1 MNKLVLSEYLY
12 ESLKKESFMKYAD
25 RLDRLGT
32 ETAFAVA
39 ATAAEW
45 VAKGNEVFPFHL
57 GDLNLATPENIS
69 SAMQRAVSEGKTG
82 YCPNAGIAPLRAA
95 LAQSLGRQRNV
106 SFTPENIAVQP
117 GGKPVIGKFLRS
129 VMNPGDEVLYPNPGF
144 PIYESQIEF
153 NDGVAVAYRYTD
165 TPNGFQIDLD
175 YLESKITPQ
184 TKALIIN
191 DQQNPLA
198 AEMTDAE
205 RQALADLANSYNLW
219 VLSDEAYFDIRYD
232 GESKSIVSL
241 SGMQDR
247 TVILYTFSKKFAMT
261 GWRLGAAIGP
271 KEIVDRISRL
281 NTNEESCTA
290 QFVQWAGVEAINGD
304 QSGAH
309 ELIRVL
315 RTRRD
320 ATIAGIQA
328 ISGMRVHTPNSAFY
342 VFPEVS
348 ETMARTGHDDL
359 AKFASDALHNSGMS
373 FCTRRHFGRPSADE
387 KGNYIRLAYSGIDN
401 SQIDKGLSRL
411 AEWVN
416 SK

>member
-1 MNKLVLSEYLY
+1 MKL
-12 ESLKKESFMKYAD
+12 AD
-25 RLDRLGT
+25 RLNRLGT

-39 ATAAEW
+39 ATAADW
-45 VAKGNEVFPFHL
+45 VSKGNEVFPFHL

-69 SAMQRAVSEGKTG
+69 AAMQRAVVEGKTG
-82 YCPNAGIAPLRAA
+82 YCPNAGIAPLRVA
-95 LAQSLGRQRNV
+95 LAESLGRQRNV
-106 SFTPENIAVQP
+106 TFAPENIAVQP

-153 NDGVAVAYRYTD
+153 NDGVAVPYRYLDTD
-165 TPNGFQIDLD
+165 NGFQIDLE
-175 YLESKITPQ
+175 YLASKINSK
-184 TKALIIN
+184 TKALILN

-205 RQALADLANSYNLW
+205 RQALADLAIKHNLW
-219 VLSDEAYFDIRYD
+219 VLSDEAYFDIRYA

-241 SGMQDR
+241 PGMLER

-271 KEIVDRISRL
+271 SDLVDRISKL

-290 QFVQWAGVEAINGD
+290 QFVQWAGVEAITGD
-304 QSGAH
+304 QSGAN
-309 ELIRVL
+309 ELVRVL
-315 RTRRD
+315 KTRRD
-320 ATIAGIQA
+320 ATIAGIQT

-342 VFPEVS
+342 VFPEVTA
-348 ETMARTGHDDL
+348 TMARTGHDDV
-359 AKFASDALHNSGMS
+359 AKFATDALHNSGMS
-373 FCTRRHFGRPSADE
+373 FCTRKHFGRPAENE
-387 KGNYIRLAYSGIDN
+387 KGNYIRLAYSGIN
-401 SQIDKGLSRL
+401 NPQIDKGLARL